1 MGYLFLRHGLHAAII
16 FHFATDVF
24 VATAYVV
31 GVDSPLG
38 IAMYL
43 ALLVLGLSLGAGFFA
58 YYVLY
63 VFRLVQDVVPP
74 RERASAAPGI
84 GGGVPGGGASAPGAP
99 PPPASPAPPTWP
111 PPPAPS
117 LGGAP

>member
-63 VFRLVQDVVPP
+63 VFRLVQDIVRP
-74 RERASAAPGI
+74 RERASAAPGSVEPCPA
-84 GGGVPGGGASAPGAP
+84 GCPRPPGLRPRWLR
-99 PPPASPAPPTWP
+99 TRRRWRR
-111 PPPAPS
+111 
-117 LGGAP
+117 L